1 MRVAVTGS
9 AGFVGRHL
17 VTCLAEH
24 GHDVVPVDTRAVP
37 AIDIMEQEQLLDALT
52 GIDAI
57 VHLAAE
63 AHADRA
69 EEDPS
74 SAVRL
79 NAVGT
84 TNVLSAARKLNAR
97 VIYGSTIWA
106 YGSATNGTGTYKED
120 DPIVVT
126 AERHIY
132 TSSKL
137 AGELLTRD
145 FVSMYGLR
153 ATILRFGIPYGA
165 HMREEAVLPRFC
177 RAVLR
182 GEPIELADGGRQGR
196 QFIDVRDLA
205 EGQRAVLEAVEP
217 GPIYNLVSDE
227 FTTVAEVAEVVMS
240 VAGKRVPIRHREG
253 RRGDFAPRHL
263 VCSQRAEQ
271 DLGWRATI
279 SLADGVRDYWRWF
292 CSENGVH

>member
-1 MRVAVTGS
+1 MRVAITGS

-17 VTCLAEH
+17 LECLREN
-24 GHDVVPVDTRAVP
+24 GHKVLPVDTRSEP
-37 AIDIMEQEQLLDALT
+37 AIDIMDREQLLEHLI
-52 GIDAI
+52 GVEAI
-57 VHLAAE
+57 IHLAAQ

-69 EEDPS
+69 EEDPA
-74 SAVRL
+74 SAVSL

-84 TNVLSAARKLNAR
+84 TNVLAVARELGTR
-97 VIYGSTIWA
+97 VIYGSTIWV
-106 YGSATNGTGTYKED
+106 YGSACSANGQYEEG
-120 DPIVVT
+120 DPLVVT
-126 AERHIY
+126 ADRHIY

-145 FVSMYGLR
+145 FVSMYGLD
-153 ATILRFGIPYGA
+153 ATILRFGIPYGP

-177 RAVLR
+177 RAVLY

-205 EGQRAVLEAVEP
+205 KGLRAALEALEP

-240 VAGKRVPIRHREG
+240 VAGQRVPIKNRDG
-253 RRGDFAPRHL
+253 RRGDFSPGRL
-263 VCSQRAEQ
+263 VSSQRAER
-271 DLGWRATI
+271 DLGWRATT
-279 SLADGVRDYWRWF
+279 SLVDGVRDYWRWF
-292 CSENGVH
+292 SSNHGI